1 MFKYL
6 FRLISHTNAMKG
18 FKPLIEKDANTYSY
32 LDTFSIEPI
41 MSGVYTSSNVI
52 FAIFCHQ
59 ALDKQAFSMQRNRW
73 IQI

>member
-18 FKPLIEKDANTYSY
+18 FKPLIEKDVNTYGY
-32 LDTFSIEPI
+32 LDRIEPI
-41 MSGVYTSSNVI
+41 MSGVYTSANVI

-59 ALDKQAFSMQRNRW
+59 ALDKQAFSM
-73 IQI
+73 